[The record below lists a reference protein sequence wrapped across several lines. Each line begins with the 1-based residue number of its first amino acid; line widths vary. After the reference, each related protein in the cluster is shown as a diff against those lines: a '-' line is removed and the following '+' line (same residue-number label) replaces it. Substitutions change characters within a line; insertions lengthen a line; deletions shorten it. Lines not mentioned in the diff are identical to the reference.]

1 MLLRPAPCPHPQ
13 RHTLTP
19 RGSPGFG
26 GLAGVTLPCSAV
38 SFRHRLVL
46 GPSGAEKLCAPWS
59 NALRSSACGQK
70 PTSDLHV
77 RKPDIR
83 IDLRGDIRDDRWGDL
98 DFSAPH
104 VQRAKSRRL
113 SRRSTYGLRGVAAH
127 SALVG
132 PPWWYRRALELS
144 VVVSVPWLALG

>member
-1 MLLRPAPCPHPQ
+1 MLLRPAPRPYAQAPYPYAARQ
-13 RHTLTP
+13 
-19 RGSPGFG
+19 PGFG

-83 IDLRGDIRDDRWGDL
+83 VDLRGDIRDDRWGDRWGDL

-132 PPWWYRRALELS
+132 PPMVVPARAG
-144 VVVSVPWLALG
+144 AQCGG